1 VYSDLNAAG
10 ALRQVTT
17 ETFGAILLELLNDG
31 AKRQQMGASGDAVV
45 QANKGAMQRG
55 VDLITP
61 ILDTVR

>member
-1 VYSDLNAAG
+1 
-10 ALRQVTT
+10 VTT